1 MDKYFQGLQI
11 ILFQGGDAIH
21 RTTIKTASH
30 MYGTELP
37 NLGKLLK
44 AGARVIKPGSLMFL
58 LCSQNYQIC
67 PPNVKRIGIITMTI
81 VPNNELRACNIYEKL
96 Y

>member
-1 MDKYFQGLQI
+1 
-11 ILFQGGDAIH
+11 
-21 RTTIKTASH
+21 

-67 PPNVKRIGIITMTI
+67 PPGVKRIGIITMTI